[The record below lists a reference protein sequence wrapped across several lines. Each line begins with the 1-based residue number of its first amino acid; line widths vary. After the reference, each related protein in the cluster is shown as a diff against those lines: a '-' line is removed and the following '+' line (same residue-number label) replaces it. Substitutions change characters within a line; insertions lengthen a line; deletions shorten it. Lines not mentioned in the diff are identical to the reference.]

1 MATTGFW
8 PVKGSLKD
16 VIKYADNPDKT
27 TNPKYLD
34 KDLAAALRYVS
45 NDEKTDK
52 QLFVS
57 AINCPTKRAYEQ
69 MMLTKRRYG
78 KLGGNV
84 AYHGYQ
90 SFREGEVTPEEAHE
104 IGIKSAKKMWGDEYE
119 IVITTHLNTDNIHNH
134 FVINSVSFK
143 TGRKFENHIKDH
155 IRFREISDE
164 VCAEYQKS
172 VLKNAPFYNSERNSY
187 WIHKNGGLTHRDILR
202 QDVDRVIL
210 QSANLMEFAEN
221 MRHIGYEFNRNIM
234 TEHPSV
240 RCRAWKRPIRI
251 DSLGSEYTKDAL
263 IIRMSQ
269 NNYKFIPSYAP
280 NPRTKKSKHTPLHNL
295 EREIEYQLSRVKR
308 MGTLEAMFYLLIELL
323 KPMQNPSQNYNP
335 PHSPTL
341 RQEFAKFDTYQ
352 KQHKLMQSE
361 GIITEAELDLFIGKI
376 SGQIKELEDER
387 NLVDNK
393 RRRPKTD
400 EIKESYK
407 ADIRSISAK
416 LKPLREKLR
425 LAKGIK
431 ENIPKAQMA
440 LDSERALENK
450 ILKQELKKERK
461 SR

>member
-34 KDLAAALRYVS
+34 KDLAAALKYVS

-57 AINCPTKRAYEQ
+57 AINCPTARAYEQ
-69 MMLTKRRYG
+69 MMLTKRIYG

-104 IGIKSAKKMWGDEYE
+104 IGIKSAKKMWGNEYE
-119 IVITTHLNTDNIHNH
+119 IVVCTHLNTDNIHNH

-164 VCAEYQKS
+164 ICAKYQKS
-172 VLKNAPFYNSERNSY
+172 VLKNSNFYSHNKKGY
-187 WIHKNGGLTHRDILR
+187 WIHKNGGLTHRDILK
-202 QDVDRVIL
+202 QDVDRVIK
-210 QSANLMEFAEN
+210 QSATLLEFETN
-221 MRHIGYEFNRNIM
+221 MRNIGYEFNRNIM
-234 TEHPSV
+234 SEHPSV
-240 RCRAWKRPIRI
+240 RIRAWKRPIRI
-251 DSLGSEYTKDAL
+251 DSLGDDYTKEA
-263 IIRMSQ
+263 IMQRMAE
-269 NNYKFIPSYAP
+269 NNYKFIPYYAP
-280 NPRTKKSKHTPLHNL
+280 NPRTKKPNHRPLQEL
-295 EREIEYQLSRVKR
+295 EYQLSRVKY
-308 MGTLEAMFYLLIELL
+308 MGTLEAMFYLIIELL
-323 KPMQNPSQNYNP
+323 KPLRNPPPNYYP

-341 RQEFAKFDTYQ
+341 RQELAKFNTYQ
-352 KQHKLMQSE
+352 KQFKLMQSE
-361 GIITEAELDLFIGKI
+361 EITTEAELDLFIGKI
-376 SGQIKELEDER
+376 NGQIKELEDER

-393 RRRPKTD
+393 RRRAKTD
-400 EIKESYK
+400 DELETFK
-407 ADIRSISAK
+407 AEKREISAK

-425 LAKGIK
+425 LANGIK
-431 ENIPKAQMA
+431 ENIPKVQIA